1 MIRAKDIMTKE
12 VVTVHPETDILQA
25 AKILL
30 ENHFNGLPV
39 VDGEGNLQGILCQ
52 DDLIVQQKRI
62 PLPSVF
68 TLLDGM
74 IPLFSG
80 KRMEKEVN
88 KMVAM
93 TVSEAMIPNPLTVD
107 PDTPLEDV
115 ATLMVRKNIHTLPVL
130 ENGKLVGIIG
140 KEDVLKTLMP
150 ASGDR

>member
-39 VDGEGNLQGILCQ
+39 VDHEGNLRGILCQ

-74 IPLFSG
+74 IPLSSG
-80 KRMEKEVN
+80 KRMEKEVH
-88 KMVAM
+88 KMIAM
-93 TVSEAMIPNPLTVD
+93 TVSEAMIPNPLTVG
-107 PDTPLEDV
+107 PDTSLEDV

-130 ENGKLVGIIG
+130 ESGRLVGIIG
-140 KEDVLKTLMP
+140 KEDVLRTLMP
-150 ASGDR
+150 SHPEQ